1 MSVANVIFRFSRNCS
16 SRIRGASAIRR
27 GVLAL
32 LLAFPLLSCAS
43 IGIAAAADTPLSL
56 ADDRGRSIRLE
67 HFARRIISLSP
78 NITELVYAAG
88 AGDRL
93 VGVSS
98 RSDYPA
104 AAKSVAEI
112 GGAAGLDLE
121 RIVMLQ
127 PDLVIAWRSGNAAD
141 IDKLEKLG
149 LPVFVTEAARLEDI
163 PRLLRLTGQL
173 AATSTQAE
181 SAARAYETELQQIK
195 RNYAGRQRISVFLLI
210 WHQPLMTVNGSHI
223 ISDIINLCGG
233 VNIFASAS
241 ILAPVISAES
251 LLQADPQAII
261 SGVLPESGVGELL
274 PQQFPQIRAVRNK
287 HLFFVHPDL
296 LHRQTP
302 RMLQAVKMVCEQL
315 DRVRSEQ

>member
-1 MSVANVIFRFSRNCS
+1 MPV
-16 SRIRGASAIRR
+16 
-27 GVLAL
+27 
-32 LLAFPLLSCAS
+32 
-43 IGIAAAADTPLSL
+43 GIAGAAADTPLSL
-56 ADDRGRSIRLE
+56 TDDRGRSMHLE

-98 RSDYPA
+98 QSDYPA
-104 AAKSVAEI
+104 AAKSVPEI
-112 GGAAGLDLE
+112 GGIAGLDLE
-121 RIVMLQ
+121 RIVMLK
-127 PDLVIAWRSGNAAD
+127 PDLVIAWRSGNAVAD

-149 LPVFVTEAARLEDI
+149 LPVFVTEATRLEDI

-195 RNYAGRQRISVFLLI
+195 RSYAGRQRVSVFLLI
-210 WHQPLMTVNGSHI
+210 WHQPLMTVNGNHI

-241 ILAPVISAES
+241 SLAPVISAES
-251 LLQADPQAII
+251 LLQADPQVII
-261 SGVLPESGVGELL
+261 SSVLPEPEAGELW
-274 PQQFPQIRAVRNK
+274 QQFPHIRAVRNK

-302 RMLQAVKMVCEQL
+302 RMLQAVKVVCEQL
-315 DRVRSEQ
+315 DRVRSG

>member
-1 MSVANVIFRFSRNCS
+1 VTNVIFRFSRNRS
-16 SRIRGASAIRR
+16 SRIRRASAIRR

-32 LLAFPLLSCAS
+32 LAFPLLLCTS
-43 IGIAAAADTPLSL
+43 IGIAAADIPLDL
-56 ADDRGRSIRLE
+56 TDDRGRSIHLE
-67 HFARRIISLSP
+67 RSARRIISLSP
-78 NITELVYAAG
+78 SITELMYAAG

-98 RSDYPA
+98 RSDYPIA
-104 AAKSVAEI
+104 ARSVPEI
-112 GGAAGLDLE
+112 GDAAGLDLE
-121 RIVMLQ
+121 RIAMLK

-141 IDKLEKLG
+141 IDRLEKLS
-149 LPVFVTEAARLEDI
+149 LPVFVTETTRLEDI

-181 SAARAYETELQQIK
+181 AAARAYETELQQLK
-195 RNYAGRQRISVFLLI
+195 RSYAGRQRVSVFLLI
-210 WHQPLMTVNGSHI
+210 WQQPLMTVNGSHI
-223 ISDIINLCGG
+223 ISDIISLCGG
-233 VNIFASAS
+233 ANIFASAA

-261 SGVLPESGVGELL
+261 SGVLPGSGAGKLW
-274 PQQFPQIRAVRNK
+274 QQFPQLRAVRNK

-302 RMLQAVKMVCEQL
+302 RMLQAVKAVCEQL
-315 DRVRSEQ
+315 ERVRSEQ

>member
-1 MSVANVIFRFSRNCS
+1 M
-16 SRIRGASAIRR
+16 
-27 GVLAL
+27 
-32 LLAFPLLSCAS
+32 FPLIPYLPV
-43 IGIAAAADTPLSL
+43 GIAAADTPLSL
-56 ADDRGRSIRLE
+56 TDDRGRSIRLE

-104 AAKSVAEI
+104 AAKAVPEI

-141 IDKLEKLG
+141 IDRLEKLG
-149 LPVFVTEAARLEDI
+149 LPVFVTETTRLEDI
-163 PRLLRLTGQL
+163 PRLLRLIGHL
-173 AATSTQAE
+173 AATSTQTEA
-181 SAARAYETELQQIK
+181 AARAYETELQQIK
-195 RNYAGRQRISVFLLI
+195 RSYAGRQRVSVFLLI
-210 WHQPLMTVNGSHI
+210 WHQPLMTVNGDHI

-233 VNIFASAS
+233 INIFASMS
-241 ILAPVISAES
+241 SLAPAISAES
-251 LLQADPQAII
+251 LLQVDPHAII
-261 SGVLPESGVGELL
+261 SGVLAESGTVELW
-274 PQQFPQIRAVRNK
+274 QQFPQLRAVRNN

-302 RMLQAVKMVCEQL
+302 RMLQAVKTVCEQL
-315 DRVRSEQ
+315 DRVRSG

>member
-1 MSVANVIFRFSRNCS
+1 MANVIFRFSRNRS
-16 SRIRGASAIRR
+16 FRLSGAPAIRH
-27 GVLAL
+27 GILAL
-32 LLAFPLLSCAS
+32 LLMFPLTPYLPV
-43 IGIAAAADTPLSL
+43 GIAAAADTPLSL
-56 ADDRGRSIRLE
+56 TDDRGRSIRLE

-104 AAKSVAEI
+104 AAKSVPEI

-127 PDLVIAWRSGNAAD
+127 PNLVIAWRSGNAAD
-141 IDKLEKLG
+141 IDRLEKLG
-149 LPVFVTEAARLEDI
+149 LPVFVTEATRLEDI

-181 SAARAYETELQQIK
+181 ATARAYETELQQIK
-195 RNYAGRQRISVFLLI
+195 RSYAGRQRVSVFLLI
-210 WHQPLMTVNGSHI
+210 WHQPLMTVNGGHI

-241 ILAPVISAES
+241 SLAPAISVES

-261 SGVLPESGVGELL
+261 SGVLAGSGTVGLW
-274 PQQFPQIRAVRNK
+274 QQFPQLRAVRNK

-302 RMLQAVKMVCEQL
+302 RMLQAVKTVCAQL
-315 DRVRSEQ
+315 DRVRSG

>member
-1 MSVANVIFRFSRNCS
+1 M
-16 SRIRGASAIRR
+16 
-27 GVLAL
+27 
-32 LLAFPLLSCAS
+32 FPLIPYLP
-43 IGIAAAADTPLSL
+43 AAAADVPLSL
-56 ADDRGRSIRLE
+56 TDDRGRSIRLE

-104 AAKSVAEI
+104 AAKSIPEI

-141 IDKLEKLG
+141 IDRLEKLG
-149 LPVFVTEAARLEDI
+149 LPVFVTEATRLEDI

-181 SAARAYETELQQIK
+181 AAARAYETELQQIK
-195 RNYAGRQRISVFLLI
+195 RSYAGRQRVSVFLLI
-210 WHQPLMTVNGSHI
+210 WHQPLMTVNGGHI

-241 ILAPVISAES
+241 TLAPAISAES

-261 SGVLPESGVGELL
+261 SGVLAESGAGELW
-274 PQQFPQIRAVRNK
+274 QQFPQIRAVRNK

-302 RMLQAVKMVCEQL
+302 RMLQAVKTVCEQL
-315 DRVRSEQ
+315 DRVRSG

>member
-1 MSVANVIFRFSRNCS
+1 MF
-16 SRIRGASAIRR
+16 
-27 GVLAL
+27 L
-32 LLAFPLLSCAS
+32 LTPYLPV
-43 IGIAAAADTPLSL
+43 GIAAATDTPLSL
-56 ADDRGRSIRLE
+56 TDDRGRSIRLE

-104 AAKSVAEI
+104 AAKSVPEI

-141 IDKLEKLG
+141 IDRLEKLG
-149 LPVFVTEAARLEDI
+149 LPVFVTEATRLEDI

-181 SAARAYETELQQIK
+181 ATARAYETELQQIK
-195 RNYAGRQRISVFLLI
+195 RSYAGRQRVSVFLLI
-210 WHQPLMTVNGSHI
+210 WHQPLMTVNGGHI

-241 ILAPVISAES
+241 SLAPAISAES

-261 SGVLPESGVGELL
+261 SGVLAGSGTEGLW
-274 PQQFPQIRAVRNK
+274 QQFPQLRAVRNR

-302 RMLQAVKMVCEQL
+302 RMLQAVKTVCAQL
-315 DRVRSEQ
+315 DRIRSG

>member
-1 MSVANVIFRFSRNCS
+1 MFVTNVVLRFSRNRS
-16 SRIRGASAIRR
+16 SDPGRASVIRR
-27 GVLAL
+27 NVLAL
-32 LLAFPLLSCAS
+32 LLLHTA
-43 IGIAAAADTPLSL
+43 IGIAAADIPLNL
-56 ADDRGRSIRLE
+56 IDDRGRSIHLE
-67 HFARRIISLSP
+67 HSARRIISLSP
-78 NITELVYAAG
+78 SITELVYAAG

-104 AAKSVAEI
+104 AARSVPEI
-112 GGAAGLDLE
+112 GDAAGLDLE
-121 RIVMLQ
+121 SIAMLQ

-141 IDKLEKLG
+141 IDRLEKLG
-149 LPVFVTEAARLEDI
+149 LPVFVTETSRLEDI

-181 SAARAYETELQQIK
+181 AAARAYETELQQLK
-195 RNYAGRQRISVFLLI
+195 RSYAGRQRVSVFLLI
-210 WHQPLMTVNGSHI
+210 WQQPLMTVNGSHI

-233 VNIFASAS
+233 VNIFASAA
-241 ILAPVISAES
+241 ILAPVISAEN

-261 SGVLPESGVGELL
+261 SGVLPESWAGKLW
-274 PQQFPQIRAVRNK
+274 QQFPQLRAVRNK

-302 RMLQAVKMVCEQL
+302 RMLQAVKAVCEQL
-315 DRVRSEQ
+315 ERVRSEQ

>member
-1 MSVANVIFRFSRNCS
+1 MFVTNVILRFSRNRS
-16 SRIRGASAIRR
+16 SRIRGVSAIRR

-32 LLAFPLLSCAS
+32 LVLPLLSCAS
-43 IGIAAAADTPLSL
+43 SGIAAAADIPLNL
-56 ADDRGRSIRLE
+56 TDDRGRSIHLE
-67 HFARRIISLSP
+67 HSARRIISLSP
-78 NITELVYAAG
+78 SITELVYAAG

-98 RSDYPA
+98 RSDYPIA
-104 AAKSVAEI
+104 ARSVPEI
-112 GGAAGLDLE
+112 GDAAGLDLE
-121 RIVMLQ
+121 RIAMLK

-141 IDKLEKLG
+141 IDRLEKLG
-149 LPVFVTEAARLEDI
+149 LPVFVTETTRLEDI

-181 SAARAYETELQQIK
+181 AAARAYETELQQIK
-195 RNYAGRQRISVFLLI
+195 RSYAGRQRVSVFLLI
-210 WHQPLMTVNGSHI
+210 WQQPLMTVNGSHI

-233 VNIFASAS
+233 VNIFASAA
-241 ILAPVISAES
+241 ILAPVISAER

-261 SGVLPESGVGELL
+261 SGVLPESGAGKWWQ
-274 PQQFPQIRAVRNK
+274 QQFPQIRAVRNK

-302 RMLQAVKMVCEQL
+302 RMLQAVKAVCEQL
-315 DRVRSEQ
+315 ERVRSEQ